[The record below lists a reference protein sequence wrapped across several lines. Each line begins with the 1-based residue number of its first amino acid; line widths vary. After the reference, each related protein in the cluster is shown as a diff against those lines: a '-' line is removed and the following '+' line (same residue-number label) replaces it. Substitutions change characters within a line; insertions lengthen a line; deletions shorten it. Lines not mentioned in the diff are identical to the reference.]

1 MERNLGYTLMA
12 LGAGGWFISALVAL
26 TDAGAPAWILCLAA
40 VVASAAGSI
49 FLCWTCCVVSGRIAQ
64 WREDHLGERRS

>member
-1 MERNLGYTLMA
+1 MQRKLGYGLLA
-12 LGAGGWFISALVAL
+12 LGAGGWFVSGLVAR

-40 VVASAAGSI
+40 VVAYAAGST

-64 WREDHLGERRS
+64 WREDNLGERRS